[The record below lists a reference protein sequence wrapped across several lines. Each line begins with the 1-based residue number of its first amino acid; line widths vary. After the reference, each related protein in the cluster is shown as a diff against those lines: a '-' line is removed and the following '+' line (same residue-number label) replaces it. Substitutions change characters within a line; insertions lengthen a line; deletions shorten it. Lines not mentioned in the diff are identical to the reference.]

1 MHTNTEINKSLETL
15 LDTGLSFARFGFSVA
30 GAAVNYASEI
40 LKDVS
45 FELKAASER
54 VAPDAKS
61 DEPPVVEAES
71 QPVT

>member
-1 MHTNTEINKSLETL
+1 MHTSTDVNKSLETL

-45 FELKAASER
+45 IELRAASER
-54 VAPDAKS
+54 VAPEKT

-71 QPVT
+71 QPVA

>member
-45 FELKAASER
+45 VELKAASVR
-54 VAPDAKS
+54 VAPVVQ

>member
-30 GAAVNYASEI
+30 GAAVNYASEV

-45 FELKAASER
+45 IELKAASER
-54 VAPDAKS
+54 VAPETTAA
-61 DEPPVVEAES
+61 PPVVEVES
-71 QPVT
+71 HPST

>member
-1 MHTNTEINKSLETL
+1 MHANTDLNTSLNTL

-45 FELKAASER
+45 VELKSASER
-54 VAPDAKS
+54 VAPFVHVE
-61 DEPPVVEAES
+61 EPPVVEVETKPAE
-71 QPVT
+71 